1 MDKLTKVF
9 RDGEVLY
16 AQDLNTVSEK
26 VNEIVDEIN
35 EGGGDLPAG
44 AVTTDKIADKA
55 VTMDKLS
62 QDVQEA
68 IGSGGGG
75 GDAEL
80 SLETFSGT
88 LLMAQ
93 AGKYYRAT
101 EAVETL
107 SVILPALDNPTT
119 TKSLM
124 IHFTAGLVPNVNI
137 SAADGV
143 PVSFYIGYT
152 IDAGAEYEL
161 NIMFNGG
168 KWIVAYGV
176 IANA

>member
-1 MDKLTKVF
+1 
-9 RDGEVLY
+9 
-16 AQDLNTVSEK
+16 
-26 VNEIVDEIN
+26 
-35 EGGGDLPAG
+35 
-44 AVTTDKIADKA
+44 
-55 VTMDKLS
+55 MDKLS
-62 QDVQEA
+62 QEVQEA

-101 EAVETL
+101 AEVETL
-107 SVILPALDNPTT
+107 SVVLPALDNPTT

-137 SAADGV
+137 TAADGV

-161 NIMFNGG
+161 NIMYNGG

-176 IANA
+176 ISNA

>member
-35 EGGGDLPAG
+35 EGGGALPAG
-44 AVTTDKIADKA
+44 SVTTDKIADEA

-75 GDAEL
+75 MTV
-80 SLETFSGT
+80 ETFSGV
-88 LLMAQ
+88 LLLAETD
-93 AGKYYRAT
+93 KYYRVT
-101 EAVETL
+101 EAVNTL
-107 SVILPALDNPTT
+107 TVQLPAISGNQV
-119 TKSLM
+119 KSIILGVTM
-124 IHFTAGLVPNVNI
+124 GNAPAVTFT
-137 SAADGV
+137 AADGKDIRYV
-143 PVSFYIGYT
+143 DGFLLKALGI
-152 IDAGAEYEL
+152 YEINILYNGL
-161 NIMFNGG
+161 N
-168 KWIVAYGV
+168 WSVAYV
-176 IANA
+176 NFAAD

>member
-35 EGGGDLPAG
+35 EGGGDLPDG
-44 AVTTDKIADKA
+44 SVTTGKIADEA

-62 QDVQEA
+62 QEVQEA
-68 IGSGGGG
+68 IGSGGG

-107 SVILPALDNPTT
+107 SVVLPALDSPTT

-152 IDAGAEYEL
+152 IDAAAEYEL

-176 IANA
+176 ISNA

>member
-35 EGGGDLPAG
+35 EGGGALPDG
-44 AVTTDKIADKA
+44 SVTTEKIADEA

-75 GDAEL
+75 DGMTV
-80 SLETFSGT
+80 ETFSGV
-88 LLMAQ
+88 LLLAETD
-93 AGKYYRAT
+93 KYYRAT
-101 EAVETL
+101 EAVNTL
-107 SVILPALDNPTT
+107 TVQLPAISGNQV
-119 TKSLM
+119 KSIILGVTM
-124 IHFTAGLVPNVNI
+124 GNAPAVTFT
-137 SAADGV
+137 AADGKDIRYV
-143 PVSFYIGYT
+143 DGFLLKALGI
-152 IDAGAEYEL
+152 YEI
-161 NIMFNGG
+161 NILFNGLN
-168 KWIVAYGV
+168 WSVAYV
-176 IANA
+176 NFAAD